1 MCNVVYKI
9 VNMVLAN
16 RLKTLLID
24 VINMFFIPMR
34 LIIFNVMIICALI
47 HNTKMKTKEKKGDV
61 SL

>member
-1 MCNVVYKI
+1 
-9 VNMVLAN
+9 MVLAN